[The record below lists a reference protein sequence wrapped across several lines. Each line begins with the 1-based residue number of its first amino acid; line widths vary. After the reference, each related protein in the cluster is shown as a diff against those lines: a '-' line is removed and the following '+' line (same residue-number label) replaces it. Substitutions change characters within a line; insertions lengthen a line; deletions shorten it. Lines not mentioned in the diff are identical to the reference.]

1 MSIKPLPP
9 LTRLLVVLLKVN
21 VGVLAVAVIA
31 DVYGWFEYSNLAPS
45 VDASE
50 TFLPSD
56 GVNLLLGLIQ
66 LLLAIFLGVTF
77 LRWIYRANRNLHVLS
92 SEPMAFSPGWAVG
105 WYFIPI
111 ANLFKP
117 YQAMKE
123 IWTVAHKGTPGGVSI
138 LGWWWFLWIVS
149 NVLSRLTLKLALRAE
164 DTQSYTNSAIADAVS
179 DGIDIILNVVALVLV
194 TVIARAYCV
203 NYVEPCAAPN
213 GGPATRLGSSEVT
226 EGPPSV
232 S

>member
-1 MSIKPLPP
+1 MNIKPLPP
-9 LTRLLVVLLKVN
+9 LTRLLAGLLKIN
-21 VGVLAVAVIA
+21 VGVLIAAVVG
-31 DVYGWFEYSNLAPS
+31 DVYSWYEYSNLGPG

-50 TFLPSD
+50 TLLRSD
-56 GVNLLLGLIQ
+56 ILSMVVGIIQ
-66 LLLAIFLGVTF
+66 VLLAIFLGVTF
-77 LRWIYRANRNLHVLS
+77 LRWIYRANKNLHVLS
-92 SEPMAFSPGWAVG
+92 SDPMTFTPGWSIG

-111 ANLFKP
+111 AHLFKP

-149 NVLSRLTLKLALRAE
+149 NVLGRLTLKLALRAE

-179 DGIDIILNVVALVLV
+179 DGIDIILNVVALVVV
-194 TVIARAYCV
+194 TAIARAYYK

-213 GGPATRLGSSEVT
+213 GGPATPLRDSDVTGS
-226 EGPPSV
+226 PPR
-232 S
+232 